1 MRRSIGWMAG
11 MAGVCVGSALTVVA
25 CGGGAIPGTE
35 PTRATG
41 QSELMGKTFA
51 GQNAC
56 DAKAHE
62 RPFIIEW
69 DATDMS
75 MFESRAAT
83 DVIFVHY
90 EGCDLKVLDACA
102 NDSIRG
108 AFGAYRPV
116 EWTSGSVEKMDIASE
131 GELYAKLPLGA
142 ATLGGRVSAGEKFRM
157 EYFVSGVRTATRSSV
172 YRGEL
177 AKVPGCKGATH
188 FVYGF
193 ALGAFALAS
202 EKKVNG
208 EAQVGFQG
216 MGGGAKHATSQN
228 ADKKGGVLESCRG
241 ETAKDVRTCQ
251 VPIRLMLR
259 DVTEGD
265 APAGSGASG
274 ATADG
279 AGGGGAGGAPP
290 ARSDRT
296 ELNMEEVKL
305 RESAARKRVAK
316 DGKGCIADLD
326 EADRRW
332 PSSARLSTRP
342 DGMMNIRGECLMLA
356 GDCENGRKLLRMALE
371 RMAMNAQ
378 TVDTVVKVRADELC
392 GSKK

>member
-1 MRRSIGWMAG
+1 MRRFIGWTAVVG
-11 MAGVCVGSALTVVA
+11 VGSALATAA
-25 CGGGAIPGTE
+25 CGGSLPATE

-41 QSELMGKTFA
+41 QSGLMGKTFA

-56 DAKAHE
+56 NAKAHE

-90 EGCDLKVLDACA
+90 EGCDLKVLEACA

-116 EWTSGSVEKMDIASE
+116 EWTSGSVEKMDITSE

-142 ATLGGRVSAGEKFRM
+142 ATLGGRVSAGEEFRM
-157 EYFVSGVRTATRSSV
+157 EYFVSGVKTSTRSGV

-177 AKVPGCKGATH
+177 AKVPGCAGATH

-202 EKKVNG
+202 EKKVSG

-259 DVTEGD
+259 DIAEGE

-279 AGGGGAGGAPP
+279 AGGGGAGAPP
-290 ARSDRT
+290 SRSDRN
-296 ELNMEEVKL
+296 EMNMEEHKL

-316 DGKGCIADLD
+316 DGKGCLADLD
-326 EADRRW
+326 EADRRF
-332 PSSARLSTRP
+332 PNSSRLTTRP
-342 DGMMNIRGECLMLA
+342 DGMMSIRGECLMLT
-356 GDCENGRKLLRMALE
+356 GDCANGKKLLRMAME
-371 RMAMNAQ
+371 RTGMSTQA
-378 TVDTVVKVRADELC
+378 VDSVVKSRADELC
-392 GSKK
+392 AKK

>member
-1 MRRSIGWMAG
+1 MRHWLFVSLASF
-11 MAGVCVGSALTVVA
+11 AFTAA
-25 CGGGAIPGTE
+25 CGAGSIPGTE
-35 PTRATG
+35 PARATG
-41 QSELMGKTFA
+41 QSGLMGKTFA
-51 GQNAC
+51 GENAC
-56 DAKAHE
+56 NAKAHE

-102 NDSIRG
+102 NDSIHG

-116 EWTSGSVEKMDIASE
+116 EWTSGSVEKIDIASE

-142 ATLGGRVSAGEKFRM
+142 ATLGGRVSSGEKFRM
-157 EYFVSGVRTATRSSV
+157 EYFVSGVRTATRSAV
-172 YRGEL
+172 YRSEL
-177 AKVPGCKGATH
+177 AKVPGCAGATH

-202 EKKVNG
+202 EKKVTG
-208 EAQVGFQG
+208 DAQVGIQAFG
-216 MGGGAKHATSQN
+216 AGGKHATSSN

-241 ETAKDVRTCQ
+241 ETAKEVKTCQ

-259 DVTEGD
+259 DVAEGE
-265 APAGSGASG
+265 APAS
-274 ATADG
+274 ATNA
-279 AGGGGAGGAPP
+279 APVEGAGGAPP
-290 ARSDRT
+290 ARSDRA
-296 ELNMEEVKL
+296 EVSMEEIKL

-326 EADRRW
+326 EADKRW

-342 DGMMNIRGECLMLA
+342 DGMMNIRGECLMLT
-356 GDCENGRKLLRMALE
+356 GDCPTGRKLLRMSLE
-371 RMAMNAQ
+371 RMGMQAA
-378 TVDTVVKVRADELC
+378 TIDTVVKARADELC
-392 GSKK
+392 GAK

>member
-1 MRRSIGWMAG
+1 MRRRIGWMAVVG
-11 MAGVCVGSALTVVA
+11 AASAMATVA
-25 CGGGAIPGTE
+25 CGGSLPATE

-41 QSELMGKTFA
+41 QSGLMGKTFA

-56 DAKAHE
+56 NAKAHE

-90 EGCDLKVLDACA
+90 EGCDLKVLEACA

-116 EWTSGSVEKMDIASE
+116 EWTSGSVEKMDITSE

-157 EYFVSGVRTATRSSV
+157 EYFVSGVKTATRSSV

-177 AKVPGCKGATH
+177 AKVPGCARATH

-202 EKKVNG
+202 EKKVSG

-241 ETAKDVRTCQ
+241 ESAKDVRTCQ

-259 DVTEGD
+259 DIAEGEP
-265 APAGSGASG
+265 PAGSGASG

-279 AGGGGAGGAPP
+279 AGGGGGAGAPP
-290 ARSDRT
+290 SRSDRN
-296 ELNMEEVKL
+296 EMNMEEHKL

-316 DGKGCIADLD
+316 DGKGCLADLD
-326 EADRRW
+326 EADRRF
-332 PSSARLSTRP
+332 PNSSRLSTRP
-342 DGMMNIRGECLMLA
+342 DGMTNIRGECLMLT
-356 GDCENGRKLLRMALE
+356 GDCANGSKQLRMAME
-371 RMAMNAQ
+371 RMGMSTQ
-378 TVDTVVKVRADELC
+378 SVDSVVKIRADELC
-392 GSKK
+392 PKK

>member
-1 MRRSIGWMAG
+1 MRRSLGWMSV
-11 MAGVCVGSALTVVA
+11 VCLVSVASVASVAA
-25 CGGGAIPGTE
+25 CGGGSIPATE
-35 PTRATG
+35 PSRATG
-41 QSELMGKTFA
+41 QSGLMGKTFA

-56 DAKAHE
+56 NAKAHE

-75 MFESRAAT
+75 MFEGRAAT

-116 EWTSGSVEKMDIASE
+116 EWTSGSVEKMDIATE

-157 EYFVSGVRTATRSSV
+157 EYFVSGVRTSTRSGV

-177 AKVPGCKGATH
+177 AKVPGCAGATH

-202 EKKVNG
+202 EKKVSG
-208 EAQVGFQG
+208 EAQIGFQG
-216 MGGGAKHATSQN
+216 LGGGAKHATSQN

-241 ETAKDVRTCQ
+241 ETAKEVRTCQ

-259 DVTEGD
+259 DVTEGE
-265 APAGSGASG
+265 APAGSGA
-274 ATADG
+274 
-279 AGGGGAGGAPP
+279 GGGDSGAPP

-316 DGKGCIADLD
+316 DGKGCLSDLD

-332 PSSARLSTRP
+332 PNSARLSTRP
-342 DGMMNIRGECLMLA
+342 DGMMNVRGECLMLS
-356 GDCENGRKLLRMALE
+356 GDCENGRRLLRMAME
-371 RMAMNAQ
+371 RMGMSTQA
-378 TVDTVVKVRADELC
+378 VDTVVKLRADELC
-392 GSKK
+392 GKK

>member
-1 MRRSIGWMAG
+1 MRRFIGWMAVVG
-11 MAGVCVGSALTVVA
+11 VGSALATAA
-25 CGGGAIPGTE
+25 CGGSLPATE

-41 QSELMGKTFA
+41 QSGLMGKTFA

-56 DAKAHE
+56 NAKAHE

-75 MFESRAAT
+75 MFESRTAT
-83 DVIFVHY
+83 DVVFVHY
-90 EGCDLKVLDACA
+90 EGCELKVLDACA

-116 EWTSGSVEKMDIASE
+116 EWTSGSVEKMDITSE

-157 EYFVSGVRTATRSSV
+157 EYFVSGVKTSTRSGV

-177 AKVPGCKGATH
+177 AKVPGCAGATH

-202 EKKVNG
+202 EKKVSG

-259 DVTEGD
+259 DIAEGE

-279 AGGGGAGGAPP
+279 AGGGGAGAPP
-290 ARSDRT
+290 SRSDRN
-296 ELNMEEVKL
+296 EMNMEEHKL

-316 DGKGCIADLD
+316 DGKGCLADLD
-326 EADRRW
+326 EADRRF
-332 PSSARLSTRP
+332 PNSARLSTRP
-342 DGMMNIRGECLMLA
+342 DGMMNIRGECLMLT
-356 GDCENGRKLLRMALE
+356 GDCANGKKLLRMAME
-371 RMAMNAQ
+371 RMGMSTQA
-378 TVDTVVKVRADELC
+378 VDSVVKIRVDELC
-392 GSKK
+392 AKK

>member
-1 MRRSIGWMAG
+1 MRRFIGWMAVIG
-11 MAGVCVGSALTVVA
+11 VGSALATAA
-25 CGGGAIPGTE
+25 CGGSLPATE

-41 QSELMGKTFA
+41 QSGLMGKTFA

-56 DAKAHE
+56 NAKAHE

-75 MFESRAAT
+75 MFEGRAAT

-157 EYFVSGVRTATRSSV
+157 EYFVSGVKTSTRSGV

-177 AKVPGCKGATH
+177 AKVPGCAGATH

-202 EKKVNG
+202 EKKVSG

-259 DVTEGD
+259 DIAEGE
-265 APAGSGASG
+265 APAGANAAAAAGAP
-274 ATADG
+274 
-279 AGGGGAGGAPP
+279 PP
-290 ARSDRT
+290 ARSDQT
-296 ELNMEEVKL
+296 GLDMEEVKL
-305 RESAARKRVAK
+305 RESGARKRVAK
-316 DGKGCIADLD
+316 DGKGCLADLD

-332 PSSARLSTRP
+332 PNSARVSTRP
-342 DGMMNIRGECLMLA
+342 DGMMNIRGECLMLT
-356 GDCENGRKLLRMALE
+356 GDCANGSKLLRMAME
-371 RMAMNAQ
+371 RMGMATQ
-378 TVDTVVKVRADELC
+378 SVDAVVKIRADELC
-392 GSKK
+392 PKK

>member
-1 MRRSIGWMAG
+1 MRRFIGWMAV
-11 MAGVCVGSALTVVA
+11 AFVGSAMATAA
-25 CGGGAIPGTE
+25 CGGSLPATE

-41 QSELMGKTFA
+41 QSGLMGKTFA

-56 DAKAHE
+56 NAKAHE

-157 EYFVSGVRTATRSSV
+157 EYFVSGVRTSTRAGV

-177 AKVPGCKGATH
+177 AKVPGCAGATH

-202 EKKVNG
+202 EKKVSG

-241 ETAKDVRTCQ
+241 ETAKEVRTCQ

-259 DVTEGD
+259 DINEGE
-265 APAGSGASG
+265 APTGASAAAATG
-274 ATADG
+274 AP
-279 AGGGGAGGAPP
+279 PP
-290 ARSDRT
+290 ARSDQT
-296 ELNMEEVKL
+296 GLDMEEVKL
-305 RESAARKRVAK
+305 RESGARKRVAK
-316 DGKGCIADLD
+316 DGKGCLADLD

-332 PSSARLSTRP
+332 PNSARLSTRP
-342 DGMMNIRGECLMLA
+342 DGMMNIRGECLMLT
-356 GDCENGRKLLRMALE
+356 GDCTNGSKLLRMAME
-371 RMAMNAQ
+371 RMGMSTQ
-378 TVDTVVKVRADELC
+378 SVDTVVKIRADELC
-392 GSKK
+392 GKK

>member
-1 MRRSIGWMAG
+1 MRRFIGWMAVVG
-11 MAGVCVGSALTVVA
+11 VGSALATAA
-25 CGGGAIPGTE
+25 CGGSLPATE

-41 QSELMGKTFA
+41 QSGLMGKTFA

-56 DAKAHE
+56 NAKAHE

-75 MFESRAAT
+75 MFEGRAAT
-83 DVIFVHY
+83 DVVFVHY

-116 EWTSGSVEKMDIASE
+116 EWTSGSVEKMDITSE

-157 EYFVSGVRTATRSSV
+157 EYFVSGVKTSTRSGV

-177 AKVPGCKGATH
+177 AKVPGCAGATH

-202 EKKVNG
+202 EKKVSG

-259 DVTEGD
+259 DIAEGE
-265 APAGSGASG
+265 APAGASAAAAAGAP
-274 ATADG
+274 
-279 AGGGGAGGAPP
+279 PP
-290 ARSDRT
+290 ARSDQT
-296 ELNMEEVKL
+296 GLDMEEVKL
-305 RESAARKRVAK
+305 RESGARKRVAK
-316 DGKGCIADLD
+316 DGKGCLADLD

-332 PSSARLSTRP
+332 PNSARLSTRP
-342 DGMMNIRGECLMLA
+342 DGMMNIRGECLMLT
-356 GDCENGRKLLRMALE
+356 GDCANGRKLLRMAME
-371 RMAMNAQ
+371 RMGMTTQA
-378 TVDTVVKVRADELC
+378 VDTVVKIRADELC
-392 GSKK
+392 AKK

>member
-1 MRRSIGWMAG
+1 
-11 MAGVCVGSALTVVA
+11 
-25 CGGGAIPGTE
+25 
-35 PTRATG
+35 
-41 QSELMGKTFA
+41 MGKTFA

-56 DAKAHE
+56 NAKSHE
-62 RPFIIEW
+62 KPFIIEW

-108 AFGAYRPV
+108 AYGAYRPV

-142 ATLGGRVSAGEKFRM
+142 ATLGGRVQAGEKFRM
-157 EYFVSGVRTATRSSV
+157 EYFVSGVRTATRSAV

-177 AKVPGCKGATH
+177 AKVPGCAGATH

-202 EKKVNG
+202 EKKFSG
-208 EAQVGFQG
+208 EAQVGVQG
-216 MGGGAKHATSQN
+216 LGAGGKHATSSN
-228 ADKKGGVLESCRG
+228 ADKKGGVIEGCRTESAK
-241 ETAKDVRTCQ
+241 ETRTCQ

-259 DVTEGD
+259 DIAEGD
-265 APAGSGASG
+265 APPGSVAGGG
-274 ATADG
+274 EG
-279 AGGGGAGGAPP
+279 AGGGGPPP
-290 ARSDRT
+290 ARSDRSEIT
-296 ELNMEEVKL
+296 MEETKL

-316 DGKGCIADLD
+316 DGRGCLADFD
-326 EADRRW
+326 EADKRW
-332 PSSARLSTRP
+332 PNSARLSTRP
-342 DGMMNIRGECLMLA
+342 DGMANIRGECLMLVGECEA
-356 GDCENGRKLLRMALE
+356 GRTMYRMALE
-371 RMAMNAQ
+371 RTGMKPESL
-378 TVDTVVKVRADELC
+378 DLIVKSQSDSLC
-392 GSKK
+392 PKK